1 MDYLQSHVMI
11 NVEYLATIRKKA
23 MEKACAEV
31 IRETCCKEK
40 EENKVRKFVTYFT
53 TDEHAFQNVT
63 TKNCNY
69 QKCKSRFWI
78 QLVYN
83 NY

>member
-11 NVEYLATIRKKA
+11 NVEYLVVIRKKA
-23 MEKACAEV
+23 MEKAWAKV

-40 EENKVRKFVTYFT
+40 EENKVKKFATYFI
-53 TDEHAFQNVT
+53 TDEHASQNVAT
-63 TKNCNY
+63 RNCSY
-69 QKCKSRFWI
+69 QKCKSKFWI